1 MHNSFTVET
10 LKNALLQFE
19 RAVRK
24 PIFCNVWWNTLG
36 HTKLIRVTSEEREKR
51 QRLDAIKK
59 KEERVK
65 KIFKHNFFFLILDF
79 NDCRY

>member
-1 MHNSFTVET
+1 MQNSVTVDD
-10 LKNALLQFE
+10 LRNALLRFE

-51 QRLDAIKK
+51 QKLDAIKK
-59 KEERVK
+59 KEERV
-65 KIFKHNFFFLILDF
+65 IIFFF
-79 NDCRY
+79 N